1 MYPSMKNDLILRAAR
16 GETVE
21 RPPVWIMR
29 QAGRYLP
36 EYHRVR
42 SKQGFFEMCQTPETS
57 CELTLQ
63 PINRFDGLL
72 DAAIIFSDILV
83 IPQALGMQVVMLE
96 QKGPHFP
103 EPLATP
109 EDLEKLEKVP
119 NIPAK
124 LGYVM
129 DAISLTR
136 ENLDGRVPLLGF
148 SGAPW
153 TIVAYMIEGGGSKT
167 FTKAKSWLFRYPEA
181 SHRLLNM
188 VTEATIVYLTQQ
200 VYAGAQM
207 LQIFDSWAGEL
218 SPKDFFEFSYPYLVR
233 ICEGVKKELS
243 KSKRAVPMIVFP
255 KGAWY
260 ALDKLCDSGYDVI
273 GLDWTVDPKE
283 AVRIRGDRRVTF
295 QGNLDPNIL
304 YGGREIIEARTKEM
318 IEGFNGGKQG
328 YIINLG
334 HGVTP
339 GVNPDDVRFFLEQCH
354 KYGSQK

>member
-1 MYPSMKNDLILRAAR
+1 MKNDLILRAAK
-16 GETVE
+16 GEEVE

-36 EYHRVR
+36 EYHKLRA
-42 SKQGFFEMCQTPETS
+42 KQSFFEMCQTPETA

-63 PINRFDGLL
+63 PVTRFKGLL

-103 EPLATP
+103 KPLVVP
-109 EDLEKLEKVP
+109 EDIDLLEKTP
-119 NIPAK
+119 NISAK

-136 ENLDGRVPLLGF
+136 EKLDGQVPLMGF

-153 TIVAYMIEGGGSKT
+153 TIMAYMIEGGGSKT
-167 FTKAKSWLFRYPEA
+167 FAKAKSWLFRYPEA
-181 SHRLLNM
+181 SHKLLKII
-188 VTEATIVYLTQQ
+188 TDATVSYLIQQ
-200 VYAGAQM
+200 VYAGAQL

-218 SPKDFFEFSYPYLVR
+218 SPEDFTEYAYPYLVR
-233 ICEGVKKELS
+233 ICQEVKQHLK
-243 KSKRAVPMIVFP
+243 KKKRDEVPMIVFA

-260 ALDKLCDSGYDVI
+260 AIDQLCDSGYDVI
-273 GLDWTVDPKE
+273 GLDWTVSPKE
-283 AVRIRGDRRVTF
+283 AVRIRGNRRVTF

-304 YGGREIIEARTKEM
+304 YGTREIIEARTKEM
-318 IEGFNGGKQG
+318 IQDFGGGKQG

-334 HGVTP
+334 HGITP
-339 GVNPDDVRFFLEQCH
+339 GVNPDDVRFFLEKCH
-354 KYGSQK
+354 QYGSA